1 MAINFPEG
9 TQNFPAKLIGVH
21 THTYN
26 TIANFSGSN
35 TSFENMFYFTHYTK
49 KQNSVCKVQLEIAG
63 FNSAGNADNNYRL
76 GWRVGT
82 TGLTGTFNYIGG
94 NPNESSSGSGVC
106 IHGNHRG
113 SDWTTNSFVTEWTN
127 VFTGGSSGHASWS
140 AGDTL
145 EFWVDRMGEGTFYI
159 NQGNS
164 TGALR
169 FGRGRSKIIIE
180 EFVA

>member
-106 IHGNHRG
+106 LHGNMRG
-113 SDWTTNSFVTEWTN
+113 NWTIRAFTSTFTNSFTGSWN
-127 VFTGGSSGHASWS
+127 V
-140 AGDTL
+140 GDTL
-145 EFWVDRMGEGTFYI
+145 TWRVDRIGEGTFYA
-159 NQGNS
+159 NQCNS

-169 FGRGRSKIIIE
+169 FGRGTTKIIIE
-180 EFVA
+180 EFD

>member
-26 TIANFSGSN
+26 TIANFSGSY

-49 KQNSVCKVQLEIAG
+49 KQNSVCKVQLEISG

-82 TGLTGTFNYIGG
+82 TGVTGTFNYRGG
-94 NPNESSSGSGVC
+94 NPNESSSGSGDC

-113 SDWTTNSFVTEWTN
+113 SDWTTKAFTSTFTN
-127 VFTGGSSGHASWS
+127 IITGSWN
-140 AGDTL
+140 AGVVLTWRL
-145 EFWVDRMGEGTFYI
+145 DRIGEGTFYA
-159 NQGNS
+159 NQCNS

-169 FGRGRSKIIIE
+169 FGRGTTKIIIE
-180 EFVA
+180 EFD

>member
-9 TQNFPAKLIGVH
+9 TQNLPATIVNFKDYY
-21 THTYN
+21 YN
-26 TIANFSGSN
+26 TIANYSGSN

-113 SDWTTNSFVTEWTN
+113 SDWTTKAFCSVFNNSF
-127 VFTGGSSGHASWS
+127 TGSWS

-145 EFWVDRMGEGTFYI
+145 TWRVARIGEGTFYA
-159 NQGNS
+159 NQCNS

-169 FGRGRSKIIIE
+169 FGRGTTKIIIE
-180 EFVA
+180 EFD